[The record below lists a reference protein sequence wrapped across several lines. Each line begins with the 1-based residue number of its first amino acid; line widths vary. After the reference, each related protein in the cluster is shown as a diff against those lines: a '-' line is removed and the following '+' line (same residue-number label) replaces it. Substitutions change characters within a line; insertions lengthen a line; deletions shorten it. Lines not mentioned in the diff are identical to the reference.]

1 MRRPSQ
7 EPNIPLGLE
16 QGTMFR
22 IPREFCVGD
31 YAMDLHL
38 CEELW
43 QWLSDRNDPENP
55 THRIIFSWGVIIEFF
70 DDEFKFEYMLR
81 WSTQAEWPEIL
92 EKKEQ
97 K

>member
-1 MRRPSQ
+1 MRRPTL

-38 CEELW
+38 NEELW
-43 QWLSDRNDPENP
+43 QWLSDRNDPDNP
-55 THRIIFSWGVIIEFF
+55 THRIIFSWGIIIEFIV
-70 DDEFKFEYMLR
+70 DEFKFEYMLR
-81 WSTQAEWPEIL
+81 WSTQAEWPEIK
-92 EKKEQ
+92 EKKE